1 MACTA
6 CSTSPT
12 WPLWWRAGRGRPQTT
27 HPANATSAAP
37 IAVPASA
44 PVALRN
50 TTSPTTV
57 PPIRPTASKASMPA
71 IAANRWVPC
80 RMP

>member
-12 WPLWWRAGRGRPQTT
+12 WPLSWRCGRGLPHTSQ
-27 HPANATSAAP
+27 PANATSAAP

-44 PVALRN
+44 PMALRN
-50 TTSPTTV
+50 TTSPMTV
-57 PPIRPTASKASMPA
+57 PPMRPTASNASSPA
-71 IAANRWVPC
+71 IVAKRWVPW
-80 RMP
+80 RIP

>member
-12 WPLWWRAGRGRPQTT
+12 CPLWWRAGRGRPQTT
-27 HPANATSAAP
+27 QPANATSAAP
-37 IAVPASA
+37 TTVPASA
-44 PVALRN
+44 PAESRN

-57 PPIRPTASKASMPA
+57 PPMRPTASNASSAA
-71 IAANRWVPC
+71 IVANRWVPC

>member
-1 MACTA
+1 MACTV

-12 WPLWWRAGRGRPQTT
+12 CPLWCRTGRGRPHTT
-27 HPANATSAAP
+27 QPALATSAAP

-50 TTSPTTV
+50 TTSPMTV
-57 PPIRPTASKASMPA
+57 PPIRPTASNASIPA
-71 IAANRWVPC
+71 SAANRWLPC
-80 RMP
+80 STP